1 MLYIKITQLDGRSI
15 YHGQRHIHYDAFEI
29 IFYEQPNPKQL
40 QFLALNPIELDIS
53 TKDMSDSVDAKKVT
67 KQSDIVIQKNK
78 TTIIDYS
85 YQLNQEI
92 QSDSDDLGTVLVQVK

>member
-1 MLYIKITQLDGRSI
+1 LDGRSI